1 MTAKNGI
8 NMLGVLP
15 KSQGIAHKRR
25 LRKMQGNRVG
35 GKRSSFSLTRFLFQR
50 EYHFVLFTVFTLFLF
65 SISYSK
71 SLSIQKSSLF
81 RQSIHVPHSN

>member
-1 MTAKNGI
+1 MTAKNSI

-35 GKRSSFSLTRFLFQR
+35 GKRSSFSPTRL
-50 EYHFVLFTVFTLFLF
+50 VLDF
-65 SISYSK
+65 
-71 SLSIQKSSLF
+71 
-81 RQSIHVPHSN
+81 